1 LEIVSFR
8 IILDVM
14 KIIKELEHM
23 QAEMQEWRR
32 DIHANPEIAFEE
44 HRTAKIVAEK
54 LESFGIEVETGI
66 AGTGVVGTL
75 KKGGGNRSIGLRADL
90 DALLIHEANEFDHKS
105 KNPGKMHA
113 CGHDG
118 HTTMLLG
125 AAKYLAENGNFDGT
139 VNFIFQPAEENEA
152 GGRAMVEDGLFDKYP
167 VESVYG
173 MHNIPGMPVASF
185 AIKPGPIM
193 AAFDIFNLKVIG
205 KGGHAAM
212 PQTTIDPIVI
222 GSKIIE
228 AFQTIVSRSIDPQE
242 PSVLSVT
249 QFHGGDAYNV
259 IPNEVDI
266 KGCTRS
272 FSSKVQIQLEKE
284 MREVATSISRAYG
297 ASCEFHYEHR
307 YPAVVNSKNEA
318 RLSGRVAQSIVGE
331 DRVNLSPKPSMGSE
345 DFAYML
351 QEKPGSYIWIG
362 NGDGEGSCMIH
373 NPGYDFNDEIL
384 PIGATYWVRMTEE
397 ILKSRSEKE
406 PAPK

>member
-1 LEIVSFR
+1 MLMN
-8 IILDVM
+8 M
-14 KIIKELEHM
+14 KIIKELEDL
-23 QAEMQEWRR
+23 QGEMQEWRR
-32 DIHANPEIAFEE
+32 DIHAHPEIAFEE
-44 HRTAKIVAEK
+44 HRTAQIVADK

-75 KKGGGNRSIGLRADL
+75 RKGMGNRSIGLRADL
-90 DALLIHEANEFDHKS
+90 DALLINETNDFEYKS
-105 KNPGKMHA
+105 KNPGHMHA

-125 AAKYLAENGNFDGT
+125 AAKYLSEQGNFDGT
-139 VNFIFQPAEENEA
+139 VNFIFQPAEENEG
-152 GGRAMVEDGLFDKYP
+152 GGRVMIEDGLFDKYP

-173 MHNIPGMPVASF
+173 MHNIPGMPVGSF

-205 KGGHAAM
+205 RGGHAAM
-212 PQTTIDPIVI
+212 PQTTVDPIIV
-222 GSKIIE
+222 GTKIID
-228 AFQTIVSRSIDPQE
+228 AFQAIISRSIDPQE

-259 IPNEVDI
+259 IPNQVEI
-266 KGCTRS
+266 KGCTRC
-272 FSSKVQIQLEKE
+272 FSPNVQKKLEDE
-284 MREVATSISRAYG
+284 MRQISESICKAYG
-297 ASCEFHYEHR
+297 ADCEFHYEHR
-307 YPAVVNSKNEA
+307 YPATINSEEEA
-318 RLSGRVAQSIVGE
+318 NLAGQVAQGIVGE
-331 DRVNLSPKPSMGSE
+331 ERVNLSPKPGMGSE

-384 PIGATYWVRMTEE
+384 PIGATYWVKMAEE
-397 ILKSRSEKE
+397 ILK
-406 PAPK
+406 PN

>member
-1 LEIVSFR
+1 MIKKLDKASFSSM
-8 IILDVM
+8 LMNM
-14 KIIKELEHM
+14 KIIKELEDL
-23 QAEMQEWRR
+23 QGEMQEWRR
-32 DIHANPEIAFEE
+32 DIHAHPEIAFEE
-44 HRTAKIVAEK
+44 HRTAQIVADK

-75 KKGGGNRSIGLRADL
+75 RKGMGNRSIGLRADL
-90 DALLIHEANEFDHKS
+90 DALLINETNDFKYKS
-105 KNPGKMHA
+105 KNPGQMHA

-125 AAKYLAENGNFDGT
+125 AAKYLSEQGNFDGT
-139 VNFIFQPAEENEA
+139 VNFIFQPAEENEG
-152 GGRAMVEDGLFDKYP
+152 GGRVMIEDGLFDKYP

-173 MHNIPGMPVASF
+173 MHNIPGMPVGSF

-205 KGGHAAM
+205 RGGHAAM
-212 PQTTIDPIVI
+212 PQTTVDPIIV
-222 GSKIIE
+222 GTKIID
-228 AFQTIVSRSIDPQE
+228 AFQAIISRSIDPQE

-259 IPNEVDI
+259 IPNQVEI
-266 KGCTRS
+266 KGCTRC
-272 FSSKVQIQLEKE
+272 FSPNVQKKLEDE
-284 MREVATSISRAYG
+284 MRQISESICKAYG
-297 ASCEFHYEHR
+297 ADCEFHYEHR
-307 YPAVVNSKNEA
+307 YPATINSEEEA
-318 RLSGRVAQSIVGE
+318 NLAGQVAQEIVGE
-331 DRVNLSPKPSMGSE
+331 ERVNLSPKPGMGSE

-384 PIGATYWVRMTEE
+384 PIGATYWVKMAEE
-397 ILKSRSEKE
+397 ILK
-406 PAPK
+406 PN

>member
-1 LEIVSFR
+1 MIKKLDKASFSSM
-8 IILDVM
+8 LMNM
-14 KIIKELEHM
+14 KIIKELEDL
-23 QAEMQEWRR
+23 QGEMQEWRR
-32 DIHANPEIAFEE
+32 DIHAHPEIAFEE
-44 HRTAKIVAEK
+44 HRTAQIVADK

-75 KKGGGNRSIGLRADL
+75 RKGMGNRSIGLRADL
-90 DALLIHEANEFDHKS
+90 DALLINETNDFKYKS
-105 KNPGKMHA
+105 KNPGQMHA

-125 AAKYLAENGNFDGT
+125 AAKYLSEQGNFDGT
-139 VNFIFQPAEENEA
+139 VNFIFQPAEENEG
-152 GGRAMVEDGLFDKYP
+152 GGRVMIEDGLFDKYP

-173 MHNIPGMPVASF
+173 MHNIPGMPVGSF

-205 KGGHAAM
+205 RGGHAAM
-212 PQTTIDPIVI
+212 PQTTVDPIIV
-222 GSKIIE
+222 GTKIID
-228 AFQTIVSRSIDPQE
+228 AFQAIISRSIDPQE

-259 IPNEVDI
+259 IPNQVEI
-266 KGCTRS
+266 KGCTRC
-272 FSSKVQIQLEKE
+272 FSPKVQKKLEDE
-284 MREVATSISRAYG
+284 MRQISESICKAYG
-297 ASCEFHYEHR
+297 ADCEFHYEHR
-307 YPAVVNSKNEA
+307 YPATINSEEEA
-318 RLSGRVAQSIVGE
+318 NLAGQVAQEIVGE
-331 DRVNLSPKPSMGSE
+331 ERVNLSPKPGMGSE

-384 PIGATYWVRMTEE
+384 PIGATYWVKMAEE
-397 ILKSRSEKE
+397 ILK
-406 PAPK
+406 PN

>member
-1 LEIVSFR
+1 MLMN
-8 IILDVM
+8 M
-14 KIIKELEHM
+14 KIIKELEDL
-23 QAEMQEWRR
+23 QGEMQEWRR
-32 DIHANPEIAFEE
+32 DIHAHPEIAFEE
-44 HRTAKIVAEK
+44 HRTAQIVADK

-75 KKGGGNRSIGLRADL
+75 RKGMGNRSIGLRADL
-90 DALLIHEANEFDHKS
+90 DALLINENNDFEYKS
-105 KNPGKMHA
+105 KNPGQMHA

-125 AAKYLAENGNFDGT
+125 AAKYLSEQGNFDGT
-139 VNFIFQPAEENEA
+139 VNFIFQPAEENEG
-152 GGRAMVEDGLFDKYP
+152 GGRVMIEDGLFDKYP

-173 MHNIPGMPVASF
+173 MHNIPGMPVGSF

-205 KGGHAAM
+205 RGGHAAM
-212 PQTTIDPIVI
+212 PQTTVDPIIV
-222 GSKIIE
+222 GTKIID
-228 AFQTIVSRSIDPQE
+228 AFQAIISRSIDPQE

-259 IPNEVDI
+259 IPNQVEI
-266 KGCTRS
+266 KGCTRC
-272 FSSKVQIQLEKE
+272 FSPNVQKKLEDE
-284 MREVATSISRAYG
+284 MRQISESICKAYG
-297 ASCEFHYEHR
+297 ADCEFHYEHR
-307 YPAVVNSKNEA
+307 YPATINSEEEA
-318 RLSGRVAQSIVGE
+318 NLAGQVAQEIVGE
-331 DRVNLSPKPSMGSE
+331 ERVNLSPKPGMGSE

-384 PIGATYWVRMTEE
+384 PIGATYWVKMAEE
-397 ILKSRSEKE
+397 ILK
-406 PAPK
+406 PN

>member
-1 LEIVSFR
+1 MLMN
-8 IILDVM
+8 M
-14 KIIKELEHM
+14 KIIKELEDL
-23 QAEMQEWRR
+23 QGEMQEWRR
-32 DIHANPEIAFEE
+32 DIHAHPEIAFEE
-44 HRTAKIVAEK
+44 HRTAQIVADK

-75 KKGGGNRSIGLRADL
+75 RKGMGNRSIGLRADL
-90 DALLIHEANEFDHKS
+90 DALLINETNDFEYKS
-105 KNPGKMHA
+105 KNPGQMHA

-125 AAKYLAENGNFDGT
+125 AAKYLSEQGNFDGT
-139 VNFIFQPAEENEA
+139 VNFIFQPAEENEG
-152 GGRAMVEDGLFDKYP
+152 GGRAMIEDGLFDKYP

-173 MHNIPGMPVASF
+173 MHNIPGMPVGSF

-205 KGGHAAM
+205 RGGHAAM
-212 PQTTIDPIVI
+212 PQTTVDPIIV
-222 GSKIIE
+222 GTKIID
-228 AFQTIVSRSIDPQE
+228 AFQAIISRSIDPQE

-259 IPNEVDI
+259 IPNQVEI
-266 KGCTRS
+266 KGCTRC
-272 FSSKVQIQLEKE
+272 FSPKVQKKLEDE
-284 MREVATSISRAYG
+284 MRQISESICKAYG
-297 ASCEFHYEHR
+297 ADCEFHYEHR
-307 YPAVVNSKNEA
+307 YPATINSEEEA
-318 RLSGRVAQSIVGE
+318 NLAGQVAQEIAGE
-331 DRVNLSPKPSMGSE
+331 EKVNLSPKPGMGSE

-384 PIGATYWVRMTEE
+384 PIGATYWVKMAEE
-397 ILKSRSEKE
+397 ILK
-406 PAPK
+406 PN

>member
-1 LEIVSFR
+1 MLMN
-8 IILDVM
+8 M
-14 KIIKELEHM
+14 KIIKELEDL
-23 QAEMQEWRR
+23 QGEMQEWRR
-32 DIHANPEIAFEE
+32 DIHAHPEIAFEE
-44 HRTAKIVAEK
+44 HRTAQIVADK

-75 KKGGGNRSIGLRADL
+75 RKGMGNRSIGLRADL
-90 DALLIHEANEFDHKS
+90 DALLINETNDFEYKS
-105 KNPGKMHA
+105 KNPGQMHA

-125 AAKYLAENGNFDGT
+125 AAKYLSEQGNFDGT
-139 VNFIFQPAEENEA
+139 VNFIFQPAEENEG
-152 GGRAMVEDGLFDKYP
+152 GGRVMIEDGLFDKYP

-173 MHNIPGMPVASF
+173 MHNIPGMPVGSF

-205 KGGHAAM
+205 QGGHAAM
-212 PQTTIDPIVI
+212 PQTTVDPIIV
-222 GSKIIE
+222 GTKIID
-228 AFQTIVSRSIDPQE
+228 AFQAIISRSIDPQE

-259 IPNEVDI
+259 IPNQVEI
-266 KGCTRS
+266 KGCTRC
-272 FSSKVQIQLEKE
+272 FSPNVQKKLEDE
-284 MREVATSISRAYG
+284 MRQISESICKAYG
-297 ASCEFHYEHR
+297 ADCEFHYEHR
-307 YPAVVNSKNEA
+307 YPATINSEEEA
-318 RLSGRVAQSIVGE
+318 NLAGQVAQGIVGE
-331 DRVNLSPKPSMGSE
+331 ERVNLSPKPGMGSE

-384 PIGATYWVRMTEE
+384 PIGATYWVKMAEE
-397 ILKSRSEKE
+397 ILK
-406 PAPK
+406 PN

>member
-1 LEIVSFR
+1 MLMN
-8 IILDVM
+8 M
-14 KIIKELEHM
+14 KIIKELEDL
-23 QAEMQEWRR
+23 QGEMQEWRR
-32 DIHANPEIAFEE
+32 DIHAHPEIAFEE
-44 HRTAKIVAEK
+44 HRTAQIVADK

-75 KKGGGNRSIGLRADL
+75 RKGMGNRSIGLRADL
-90 DALLIHEANEFDHKS
+90 DALLINETNDFEYKS
-105 KNPGKMHA
+105 KNPGQMHA

-125 AAKYLAENGNFDGT
+125 AAKYLSEQGNFDGT
-139 VNFIFQPAEENEA
+139 VNFIFQPAEENEG
-152 GGRAMVEDGLFDKYP
+152 GGRAMIEDGLFDNYP

-173 MHNIPGMPVASF
+173 MHNIPGMPVGSF

-205 KGGHAAM
+205 RGGHAAM
-212 PQTTIDPIVI
+212 PQTTVDPIIV
-222 GSKIIE
+222 GTKIID
-228 AFQTIVSRSIDPQE
+228 AFQAIISRSIDPQE

-259 IPNEVDI
+259 IPNQVEI
-266 KGCTRS
+266 KGCTRC
-272 FSSKVQIQLEKE
+272 FSPNVQKKLEDE
-284 MREVATSISRAYG
+284 MRQISESICKAYG
-297 ASCEFHYEHR
+297 ADCEFHYEHR
-307 YPAVVNSKNEA
+307 YPATINSEEEA
-318 RLSGRVAQSIVGE
+318 NLAGQVAQEIVGE
-331 DRVNLSPKPSMGSE
+331 QRVNLSPKPGMGSE

-384 PIGATYWVRMTEE
+384 PIGATYWVKMAEE
-397 ILKSRSEKE
+397 ILK
-406 PAPK
+406 PN

>member
-1 LEIVSFR
+1 MIKKLEKASFSFM
-8 IILDVM
+8 LMDM
-14 KIIKELEHM
+14 KIIKELEDL
-23 QAEMQEWRR
+23 QGEMQEWRR
-32 DIHANPEIAFEE
+32 DIHAHPEIAFEE
-44 HRTAKIVAEK
+44 HRTAQIVADK

-75 KKGGGNRSIGLRADL
+75 RKGMGNRSIGLRADL
-90 DALLIHEANEFDHKS
+90 DALLINETNDFEYKS
-105 KNPGKMHA
+105 KNPGQMHA

-125 AAKYLAENGNFDGT
+125 AAKYLSEQGNFDGT
-139 VNFIFQPAEENEA
+139 VNFIFQPAEENEG
-152 GGRAMVEDGLFDKYP
+152 GGRVMIEDGLFDKYP

-173 MHNIPGMPVASF
+173 MHNIPGMPVGSF

-205 KGGHAAM
+205 RGGHAAM
-212 PQTTIDPIVI
+212 PQTTVDPIIV
-222 GSKIIE
+222 GTKIID
-228 AFQTIVSRSIDPQE
+228 AFQAIISRSIDPQE

-259 IPNEVDI
+259 IPNQVEI
-266 KGCTRS
+266 KGCTRC
-272 FSSKVQIQLEKE
+272 FSPNVQKKLEDE
-284 MREVATSISRAYG
+284 MRQISESICKAYG
-297 ASCEFHYEHR
+297 ADCEFHYEHR
-307 YPAVVNSKNEA
+307 YPATINSEEEA
-318 RLSGRVAQSIVGE
+318 NLAGQVAQEIVGE
-331 DRVNLSPKPSMGSE
+331 ERVNLSPKPGMGSE

-384 PIGATYWVRMTEE
+384 PIGATYWVKMAEE
-397 ILKSRSEKE
+397 ILK
-406 PAPK
+406 PN

>member
-1 LEIVSFR
+1 MIKKLDKASFSSM
-8 IILDVM
+8 LMNM
-14 KIIKELEHM
+14 KIIKELEDL
-23 QAEMQEWRR
+23 QGEMQEWRR
-32 DIHANPEIAFEE
+32 DIHAHPEIAFEE
-44 HRTAKIVAEK
+44 HRTAQIVADK

-75 KKGGGNRSIGLRADL
+75 RKGMGNRSIGLRADL
-90 DALLIHEANEFDHKS
+90 DALLINETNDFEYKS
-105 KNPGKMHA
+105 KNPGQMHA

-125 AAKYLAENGNFDGT
+125 AAKYLSEQGNFDGT
-139 VNFIFQPAEENEA
+139 VNFIFQPAEENEG
-152 GGRAMVEDGLFDKYP
+152 GGRVMIEDGLFDKYP

-173 MHNIPGMPVASF
+173 MHNIPGMPVGSF

-205 KGGHAAM
+205 RGGHAAM
-212 PQTTIDPIVI
+212 PQTTVDPIIV
-222 GSKIIE
+222 GTKIID
-228 AFQTIVSRSIDPQE
+228 AFQAIISRSIDPQE

-259 IPNEVDI
+259 IPNQVEI
-266 KGCTRS
+266 KGCTRC
-272 FSSKVQIQLEKE
+272 FSPNVQKKLEDE
-284 MREVATSISRAYG
+284 MRQISESICKAYG
-297 ASCEFHYEHR
+297 ADCEFHYEHR
-307 YPAVVNSKNEA
+307 YPATINSEEEA
-318 RLSGRVAQSIVGE
+318 NLAGQVAQGIVGE
-331 DRVNLSPKPSMGSE
+331 ERVNLSPKPGMGSE

-384 PIGATYWVRMTEE
+384 PIGATYWVKMAEE
-397 ILKSRSEKE
+397 ILKHN
-406 PAPK
+406 

>member
-1 LEIVSFR
+1 MIKKLDKASFSSM
-8 IILDVM
+8 LMNM
-14 KIIKELEHM
+14 KIIKELEDL
-23 QAEMQEWRR
+23 QGEMQEWRR
-32 DIHANPEIAFEE
+32 DIHAHPEIAFEE
-44 HRTAKIVAEK
+44 HRTAQIVADK

-75 KKGGGNRSIGLRADL
+75 RKGMGNRSIGLRADL
-90 DALLIHEANEFDHKS
+90 DALLINETNDFEYKS
-105 KNPGKMHA
+105 KNPGQMHA

-125 AAKYLAENGNFDGT
+125 AAKYLSEKGNFDGT
-139 VNFIFQPAEENEA
+139 VNFIFQPAEENEG
-152 GGRAMVEDGLFDKYP
+152 GGRVMIEDGLFDKYP

-173 MHNIPGMPVASF
+173 MHNIPGMPVGSF

-205 KGGHAAM
+205 RGGHAAM
-212 PQTTIDPIVI
+212 PQTTVDPIIV
-222 GSKIIE
+222 GTKIID
-228 AFQTIVSRSIDPQE
+228 AFQAIISRSIDPQE

-259 IPNEVDI
+259 IPNQVEI
-266 KGCTRS
+266 KGCTRC
-272 FSSKVQIQLEKE
+272 FSPNVQKKLEDE
-284 MREVATSISRAYG
+284 MRQISESICKAYG
-297 ASCEFHYEHR
+297 ADCEFHYEHR
-307 YPAVVNSKNEA
+307 YPATINSEEEA
-318 RLSGRVAQSIVGE
+318 NLAGQVAQEIVGE
-331 DRVNLSPKPSMGSE
+331 ERVNLSPKPGMGSE

-384 PIGATYWVRMTEE
+384 PIGATYWVKMAEE
-397 ILKSRSEKE
+397 ILKHN
-406 PAPK
+406 

>member
-1 LEIVSFR
+1 MLMN
-8 IILDVM
+8 M
-14 KIIKELEHM
+14 KIIKELEDL
-23 QAEMQEWRR
+23 QGEMQEWRR
-32 DIHANPEIAFEE
+32 DIHAHPEIAFEE
-44 HRTAKIVAEK
+44 HRTAQIVADK

-75 KKGGGNRSIGLRADL
+75 RKGMGNRSIGLRADL
-90 DALLIHEANEFDHKS
+90 DALLINETNDFKYKS
-105 KNPGKMHA
+105 KNPGQMHA

-125 AAKYLAENGNFDGT
+125 AAKYLSEQGNFDGT
-139 VNFIFQPAEENEA
+139 VNFIFQPAEENEG
-152 GGRAMVEDGLFDKYP
+152 GGRVMIEDGLFDKYP

-173 MHNIPGMPVASF
+173 MHNIPGMPVGSF

-205 KGGHAAM
+205 RGGHAAM
-212 PQTTIDPIVI
+212 PQTTVDPIIV
-222 GSKIIE
+222 GTKIID
-228 AFQTIVSRSIDPQE
+228 AFQAIISRSIDPQE

-259 IPNEVDI
+259 IPNQVEI
-266 KGCTRS
+266 KGCTRC
-272 FSSKVQIQLEKE
+272 FSPNVQKKLEDE
-284 MREVATSISRAYG
+284 MRQISESICKAYG
-297 ASCEFHYEHR
+297 ADCEFHYEHR
-307 YPAVVNSKNEA
+307 YPATINSEEEA
-318 RLSGRVAQSIVGE
+318 NLAGQVAQEIVGE
-331 DRVNLSPKPSMGSE
+331 ERVNLSPKPGMGSE

-384 PIGATYWVRMTEE
+384 PIGATYWVKMAEE
-397 ILKSRSEKE
+397 ILK
-406 PAPK
+406 PN

>member
-1 LEIVSFR
+1 MIKKLDKASFSSM
-8 IILDVM
+8 LMNM
-14 KIIKELEHM
+14 KIIKELEDL
-23 QAEMQEWRR
+23 QGEMQEWRR
-32 DIHANPEIAFEE
+32 DIHAHPEIAFEE
-44 HRTAKIVAEK
+44 HRTAQIVADK

-75 KKGGGNRSIGLRADL
+75 RKGMGNRSIGLRADL
-90 DALLIHEANEFDHKS
+90 DALLINETNDFEYKS
-105 KNPGKMHA
+105 KNPGQMHA

-125 AAKYLAENGNFDGT
+125 AAKYLSEQGNFDGT
-139 VNFIFQPAEENEA
+139 VNFIFQPAEENEG
-152 GGRAMVEDGLFDKYP
+152 GGRVMIEDGLFDKYP

-173 MHNIPGMPVASF
+173 MHNIPGMPVGSF

-205 KGGHAAM
+205 RGGHAAM
-212 PQTTIDPIVI
+212 PQTTVDPIIV
-222 GSKIIE
+222 GTKIID
-228 AFQTIVSRSIDPQE
+228 AFQAIISRSIDPQE

-259 IPNEVDI
+259 IPNQVEI
-266 KGCTRS
+266 KGCTRC
-272 FSSKVQIQLEKE
+272 FSPNVQKKLEDE
-284 MREVATSISRAYG
+284 MRQISESICKAYG
-297 ASCEFHYEHR
+297 ADCEFHYEHR
-307 YPAVVNSKNEA
+307 YPATINSEEEA
-318 RLSGRVAQSIVGE
+318 NLAGQVAQEIVGE
-331 DRVNLSPKPSMGSE
+331 QRVNLSPKPGMGSE

-384 PIGATYWVRMTEE
+384 PIGATYWVKMAEE
-397 ILKSRSEKE
+397 ILK
-406 PAPK
+406 PN

>member
-1 LEIVSFR
+1 MLMN
-8 IILDVM
+8 M
-14 KIIKELEHM
+14 KIIKELEDL
-23 QAEMQEWRR
+23 QGEMQEWRR
-32 DIHANPEIAFEE
+32 DIHAHPEIAFEE
-44 HRTAKIVAEK
+44 HRTAQIVADK

-75 KKGGGNRSIGLRADL
+75 RKGMGNRSIGLRADL
-90 DALLIHEANEFDHKS
+90 DALLINETNDFEYKS
-105 KNPGKMHA
+105 KNPGQMHA

-125 AAKYLAENGNFDGT
+125 AAKYLSEKGNFDGT
-139 VNFIFQPAEENEA
+139 VNFIFQPAEENEG
-152 GGRAMVEDGLFDKYP
+152 GGRVMIEDGLFDKYP

-173 MHNIPGMPVASF
+173 MHNIPGMPVGSF

-205 KGGHAAM
+205 RGGHAAM
-212 PQTTIDPIVI
+212 PQTTVDPIIV
-222 GSKIIE
+222 GTKIID
-228 AFQTIVSRSIDPQE
+228 AFQAIISRSIDPQE

-259 IPNEVDI
+259 IPNQVEI
-266 KGCTRS
+266 KGCTRC
-272 FSSKVQIQLEKE
+272 FSPNVQKKLEDE
-284 MREVATSISRAYG
+284 MRQISESICKAYG
-297 ASCEFHYEHR
+297 ADCEFHYEHR
-307 YPAVVNSKNEA
+307 YPATINSEEEA
-318 RLSGRVAQSIVGE
+318 NLAGQVAQEIVGE
-331 DRVNLSPKPSMGSE
+331 ERVNLSPKPGMGSE

-384 PIGATYWVRMTEE
+384 PIGATYWVKMAEE
-397 ILKSRSEKE
+397 ILK
-406 PAPK
+406 PN